1 MKAKVRAKV
10 RAKSEAKSDH
20 FLTDLE
26 PKTNAFAIEKVMFIR
41 CYRFINLNNE
51 FLYVWIDYL
60 IIYRCVVWTILCISK
75 SAPQL
80 LWLPICCRGESTI
93 EHWWRSDCPLIF
105 CHPYCSQYQGVLS

>member
-1 MKAKVRAKV
+1 MRSIIRSKIGSKIGQLFDGFGTKI
-10 RAKSEAKSDH
+10 
-20 FLTDLE
+20 
-26 PKTNAFAIEKVMFIR
+26 NAFAIENVMFIR
-41 CYRFINLNNE
+41 CYRFVNLNNE

-60 IIYRCVVWTILCISK
+60 IIYRCVAWTIFCISK

-80 LWLPICCRGESTI
+80 LWLPICCKGESTI